1 MLWFSHAENWGKTR
15 YEVSSASI
23 DGNLA
28 RPRLHTNGLASS
40 VMVRHVPCARQETN
54 SSRQSHAPNTI
65 APVHTPVS
73 PFRLNE
79 LLRTSGTK
87 ATIRKKKEKTKHR
100 LLYPSTSTLKA
111 HPAMGREAWVYK
123 GHSFIV
129 PVNKKIKEHKFWNE
143 WNFQYDPAFLS
154 LAQKHELQPS
164 GWYRQIPFLSI
175 RLDLTFLNKDL
186 ADHRAYIIR
195 LAVTER
201 DSVGK
206 SNGQGGEDRNVNKRE
221 LHGGLERWLRNS
233 GFSPTSCDPPQNFSD
248 WLRRACSPLSVAR
261 FIFFTFVS

>member
-1 MLWFSHAENWGKTR
+1 
-15 YEVSSASI
+15 
-23 DGNLA
+23 
-28 RPRLHTNGLASS
+28 
-40 VMVRHVPCARQETN
+40 
-54 SSRQSHAPNTI
+54 
-65 APVHTPVS
+65 
-73 PFRLNE
+73 
-79 LLRTSGTK
+79 
-87 ATIRKKKEKTKHR
+87 
-100 LLYPSTSTLKA
+100 
-111 HPAMGREAWVYK
+111 MGREAWVYK

-206 SNGQGGEDRNVNKRE
+206 SNDQGGEDRNVNKRE
-221 LHGGLERWLRNS
+221 LHGLLKSGGEEVLRPLTNFLWPTTKLSWLAPITSVPLASNNAA
-233 GFSPTSCDPPQNFSD
+233 PTRKR
-248 WLRRACSPLSVAR
+248 L
-261 FIFFTFVS
+261 